1 MSRSPT
7 DTLILTG
14 LEEDLLN
21 DPKPIIQFL
30 AQKKREIEFIT
41 LPKFGRILLLCASK
55 IEAEITYQDL
65 KDSNY
70 GTQFNISYSIKDNDT
85 LIRSTATTSDEFVE
99 YLELPSEHGSKRF
112 LISPPLSPPPE
123 WDHWQKAEEGPSKQT
138 LHSAEE
144 LSHLL
149 WERLGHR
156 DESEDRVRKYEP
168 EDNDPQKTTNKQESV
183 VHDLKVDPE
192 VLFRDIDNG
201 VPAIILD
208 SVKTNNET
216 TPKRIVCK
224 TAMPPPLE

>member
-14 LEEDLLN
+14 LDEALLN

-41 LPKFGRILLLCASK
+41 LPKFGRILLLCASRN
-55 IEAEITYQDL
+55 EAEITYQDL
-65 KDSNY
+65 KSSEW

-85 LIRSTATTSDEFVE
+85 LIRSTATADEFVD
-99 YLELPSEHGSKRF
+99 YLELPLEHGSKRF

-168 EDNDPQKTTNKQESV
+168 EDEDLQNTAGKQERE

-192 VLFRDIDNG
+192 VLFRDIENG

-208 SVKTNNET
+208 SVQTTNET